1 MTYYPFW
8 HLEKKKVII
17 GKTKLCNFLMDMGF
31 GNYTKSTMRTANT
44 FIIRIID
51 GYVQFHNAKTVKR
64 FLLDHVSNDQ
74 DLVNSELEREKVLDE
89 LIGLNPR
96 TLEVYLSSLITY

>member
-51 GYVQFHNAKTVKR
+51 GYVQFHNAKIVKR
-64 FLLDHVSNDQ
+64 FLLDHVIKDE
-74 DLVNSELEREKVLDE
+74 DLMNSEPERESQL
-89 LIGLNPR
+89 
-96 TLEVYLSSLITY
+96 